1 MAKVMEIVI
10 ESFLDANHRGKRMNR
25 QRLARELLQAAR
37 EIVSEEK
44 RITKNTAKSVLKKL
58 GLLDKAEVGSRDVEF
73 WPESFS
79 DDFHDGY
86 DMAESAAN
94 AFAKAM
100 GGLSTWTNGSYFRVR
115 YKGEFIDMGD
125 FNMPSSRWHY

>member
-1 MAKVMEIVI
+1 
-10 ESFLDANHRGKRMNR
+10 MNR